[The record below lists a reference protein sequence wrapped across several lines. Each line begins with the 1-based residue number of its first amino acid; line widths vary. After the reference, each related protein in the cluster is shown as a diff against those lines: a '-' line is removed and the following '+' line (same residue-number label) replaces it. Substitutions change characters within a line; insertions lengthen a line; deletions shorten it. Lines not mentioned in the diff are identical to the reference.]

1 MDKTKTSQTR
11 LAKKSKVETID
22 EAMNNF
28 KTECKKQ
35 PIYICTS
42 CHRLLWRKGVQKFSI
57 DKYNKI
63 RKEIIHLVLHEKY
76 RLSSIDGSIYICHT
90 CHTTLKSGKIPAQ
103 SKVNRM
109 ALDEIPD
116 ELKDL
121 NNLEL
126 HIICKRILFMK
137 LVKLPRGKQKGIK
150 GAAVN
155 VPADLGP
162 ACNLLPRLP
171 ADAHIVSLK
180 LKRKLEY
187 KQAYLHDTIRP
198 EKVIT
203 ALHYLKNNNPLYA
216 DIEINEDWIRT
227 WQDVDNDMY
236 NRVFVSEDDTTIS
249 VGNDKETDP
258 TYKQI
263 TDINS
268 DNSSLAAITDSECE
282 NSESENNKSKE
293 SNRNEIEE
301 QDRIALEEN
310 CKLRDLPYDTCLQNE
325 LPEEANQVFSIA
337 PGEGNKPIPLLT
349 DTLFEELAN
358 PDKFPYGNGGF
369 ADTERDTKLTLR
381 KYVNAHLLDQDGH
394 FAKDIEYI
402 FAMQYA
408 VEHKQVRDS
417 ISVALRQTRGR
428 LQVSR
433 NLHAGMLKN
442 PQHLQNLF
450 KKDRAY
456 TFLKNIRGSP
466 PYWQKM
472 FYELLSMI
480 QTLGIPTWFLTLS
493 AADMKW
499 PEVIQSIAKQYG
511 TIYTEQEVLEL
522 PWRLK
527 SMWLRS
533 NPVTPARMFQ
543 YRLDAFVLTFLKS
556 SAQPIGEVVEYVI
569 RIEFQARG
577 SPHAHTLIW
586 IKDAPK
592 LGFADEADV
601 KAFIDK
607 YILCSLPDNDQAL
620 RDLVEG
626 LQIHRHFPTCR
637 RKGSCRFNY
646 PKPPSPYTI
655 VSDEPQENCQQQI
668 DFAVKN
674 LTAVKQVLEQKDLST
689 DITLQEILDRAHVTL
704 DDYTKS
710 LSISKC
716 GRSVILK
723 RKPSEQTVNYYSPA
737 VLKAWEANMD
747 IQYVVNAYACVMYIA
762 SYVLKAEKGMG
773 ELLKQAAKEMEQG
786 NTRQQTWFCVPNKLR
801 GQCSRSCLQSLIN
814 TIMKV
819 YQECCIHQH

>member
-28 KTECKKQ
+28 KRECKKQ
-35 PIYICTS
+35 PVYICTS

-76 RLSSIDGSIYICHT
+76 RLSSIDGSIYMCHT

-103 SKVNRM
+103 SKGKRM

-126 HIICKRILFMK
+126 HIICKWILFMK

-216 DIEINEDWIRT
+216 DIKINEDWIRS
-227 WQDVDNDMY
+227 WQDADNDMY

-249 VGNDKETDP
+249 VGNDKERDP

-268 DNSSLAAITDSECE
+268 DNSPLAKITDSECE

-293 SNRNEIEE
+293 SNSNEIAE
-301 QDRIALEEN
+301 QDHIALEEN

-337 PGEGNKPIPLLT
+337 PGEDDKPIPLLT

-358 PDKFPYGNGGF
+358 PDKFPYGNSGF
-369 ADTERDTKLTLR
+369 TDTERDTKLTLR
-381 KYVNAHLLDQDGH
+381 KYVSAQLLDQDGH

-417 ISVALRQTRGR
+417 VSVALRQTRGHQ
-428 LQVSR
+428 QVSR
-433 NLHAGMLKN
+433 NLDAGMLKN

-472 FYELLSMI
+472 FYELLAMI
-480 QTLGIPTWFLTLS
+480 RTLGIPTWFLTLS

-527 SMWLRS
+527 SM
-533 NPVTPARMFQ
+533 
-543 YRLDAFVLTFLKS
+543 
-556 SAQPIGEVVEYVI
+556 
-569 RIEFQARG
+569 
-577 SPHAHTLIW
+577 
-586 IKDAPK
+586 
-592 LGFADEADV
+592 
-601 KAFIDK
+601 
-607 YILCSLPDNDQAL
+607 
-620 RDLVEG
+620 
-626 LQIHRHFPTCR
+626 
-637 RKGSCRFNY
+637 
-646 PKPPSPYTI
+646 
-655 VSDEPQENCQQQI
+655 
-668 DFAVKN
+668 
-674 LTAVKQVLEQKDLST
+674 
-689 DITLQEILDRAHVTL
+689 
-704 DDYTKS
+704 
-710 LSISKC
+710 
-716 GRSVILK
+716 
-723 RKPSEQTVNYYSPA
+723 
-737 VLKAWEANMD
+737 
-747 IQYVVNAYACVMYIA
+747 
-762 SYVLKAEKGMG
+762 
-773 ELLKQAAKEMEQG
+773 
-786 NTRQQTWFCVPNKLR
+786 
-801 GQCSRSCLQSLIN
+801 
-814 TIMKV
+814 
-819 YQECCIHQH
+819 